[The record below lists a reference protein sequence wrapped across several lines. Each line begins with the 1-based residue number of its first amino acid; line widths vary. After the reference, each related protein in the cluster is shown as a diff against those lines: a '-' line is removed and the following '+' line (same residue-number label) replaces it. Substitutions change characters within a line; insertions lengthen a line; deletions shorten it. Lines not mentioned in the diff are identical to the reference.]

1 MAKRPDIVN
10 SQKAST
16 HRLAPGRFYQASVT
30 SVDSSGRVF
39 VKVGELGASY
49 GPVTPLGTTTL
60 NRLSTGD
67 SVHCTFTDEFFTE
80 IMVFGSSKNKA
91 DVFASKTLV
100 QTLVNT
106 ITSLQNQI
114 IVLGGRI
121 TALENA

>member
-30 SVDSSGRVF
+30 SVDSAGRVF
-39 VKVGELGASY
+39 IKVGELGTSY

-67 SVHCTFTDEFFTE
+67 SVQCTFTDEFFTE
-80 IMVFGSSKNKA
+80 VMVFGSSKNKA
-91 DVFASKTLV
+91 DVFAYKTLV

-114 IVLGGRI
+114 VVLGQRI
-121 TALENA
+121 TVLENA